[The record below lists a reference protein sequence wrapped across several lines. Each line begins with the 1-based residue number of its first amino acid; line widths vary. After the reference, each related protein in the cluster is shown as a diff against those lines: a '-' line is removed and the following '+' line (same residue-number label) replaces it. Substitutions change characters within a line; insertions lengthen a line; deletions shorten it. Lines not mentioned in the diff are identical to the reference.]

1 MKRVPIA
8 VLGIGNLL
16 QSDEGVGVHII
27 SRLEKHYRFNPEI
40 SLIDGGTMG
49 TDLLP
54 YLEAHDRIII
64 VDAVNFDQ
72 QPGYI
77 GTIENEDILRRL
89 NTKLSIHHLGLTD
102 VLSTAKLL
110 DIEPSDIFLI
120 GIQPENI
127 EMGTEL
133 TPLIEKRVHK
143 MIDAVLG
150 KLRQWGVRGE
160 LRKMINEK

>member
-1 MKRVPIA
+1 MQHSNIA

-16 QSDEGVGVHII
+16 QTDEGVGVHII
-27 SRLEKHYRFNPEI
+27 NRLEKGYQFNPEI

-54 YLEAHDRIII
+54 YLEQHDRIII
-64 VDAVNFDQ
+64 VDAVNFNES
-72 QPGYI
+72 PGFI

-102 VLSTAKLL
+102 VLSTARLL
-110 DIEPSDIFLI
+110 EIEPSELYLI
-120 GIQPENI
+120 GIQPLNI

-133 TPLIEKRVHK
+133 TGLIEERVDK
-143 MIDAVLG
+143 MIEITIS
-150 KLRQWGVRGE
+150 KLSAWGVSTVI
-160 LRKMINEK
+160 LK